1 MNQPAS
7 KSTGVDAPE
16 SLVGRTLDGRFRI
29 LSALARGG
37 MGAVYRAEQLP
48 LGRSVAIKILSLRHD
63 EDQDPEFRKR
73 FLLEASTA
81 AKLTHPNTV
90 RVFDYGQTD
99 DGLYFI
105 AMELLEGKTLK
116 EVIAQEGAL
125 DPERAVEIAKQIA
138 RSLREAHRIGIVHR
152 DMKPGNVMLVER
164 GGEETVKVLDFGLAK
179 DTGGENGEVED
190 ITQTGVF
197 MGSPKYMSP
206 EQIQGEKLDQRS
218 DLYSVGVILYEML
231 SGKPPFVRD
240 QPMQVLMDHIRE
252 IPKTVAAPEGKT
264 PLPLGVVHVTMRC
277 LAKVRDERWADMD
290 QLLLALKEA
299 LGGGLSSSS
308 GQIAAMTGEW
318 DAQRSGVLSLAPP
331 LTTSSASGPNMLA
344 TSTSGAPSAAAN
356 SSIPAA
362 PPLPTSIAPPPARGS
377 GAWIALAGVF
387 ALVLVV
393 GGGWVLMGGA
403 STPAATTVTAPPTT
417 TTGTLPPPTTQPET
431 PVASVVTPPATTAAP
446 ETAIRTVLVSLRSQ
460 PSGATVTLGDR
471 TYGPTPTQVE
481 LTGDQ
486 AAEGASLHFV
496 FSRAGF
502 RDLPM
507 DATVSGGTLELN
519 ARLVRIA
526 RTTTPHEETGGE
538 TTTTTTGDTHVDGYR
553 DSPY

>member
-7 KSTGVDAPE
+7 KSTAIDSPE
-16 SLVGRTLDGRFRI
+16 NLVGRTLDGRFRI
-29 LSALARGG
+29 VSALARGG

-48 LGRSVAIKILSLRHD
+48 LGRAVAIKVLSLRHD

-105 AMELLEGKTLK
+105 AMELLEGLTLK
-116 EVIAQEGAL
+116 EIIAKEGAIE
-125 DPERAVEIAKQIA
+125 PERALEITKQIA

-152 DMKPGNVMLVER
+152 DMKPGNVMLVQR
-164 GGEETVKVLDFGLAK
+164 GGDETVKVLDFGLAK
-179 DTGGENGEVED
+179 ETAGEGGEVED

-206 EQIQGEKLDQRS
+206 EQIQGEKLDARS

-231 SGKPPFVRD
+231 SGKPPFQRD

-252 IPKTVAAPEGKT
+252 IPKTVAAPEGRE

-277 LAKVRDERWADMD
+277 LAKVREERWNDMD
-290 QLLLALKEA
+290 QFLLALKEA
-299 LGGGLSSSS
+299 LGGPTSSS

-318 DAQRSGVLSLAPP
+318 DAMKSGVMS
-331 LTTSSASGPNMLA
+331 LA
-344 TSTSGAPSAAAN
+344 TSTGSGPAVRVAMGTPAHGVMPLGASSVPAPA
-356 SSIPAA
+356 PAVSEA
-362 PPLPTSIAPPPARGS
+362 PPAPRSNGVLYAS
-377 GAWIALAGVF
+377 VALMLLALAGGAYF
-387 ALVLVV
+387 VL
-393 GGGWVLMGGA
+393 GQPPTPPPPTTTLA
-403 STPAATTVTAPPTT
+403 TSTDTTTTGTPPTT
-417 TTGTLPPPTTQPET
+417 TTEAPPSSVATGTTAPPT
-431 PVASVVTPPATTAAP
+431 PAT
-446 ETAIRTVLVSLRSQ
+446 EIHTVLVSLRSQ
-460 PSGATVTLGDR
+460 PSGAMVALGDR
-471 TYGPTPTQVE
+471 TYGPTPTEVE

-486 AAEGASLHFV
+486 ADEGATLHFV
-496 FSRAGF
+496 FSHAGF
-502 RDLPM
+502 RDMPM
-507 DATVSGGTLELN
+507 DTTVAGGTLDVN
-519 ARLVRIA
+519 ARMQRIVRA
-526 RTTTPHEETGGE
+526 TTSHEEESSGGGATGE
-538 TTTTTTGDTHVDGYR
+538 THVEGYR

>member
-7 KSTGVDAPE
+7 KSTAVDSPDN
-16 SLVGRTLDGRFRI
+16 LVGRTLDGRFRI
-29 LSALARGG
+29 VSALARGG

-48 LGRSVAIKILSLRHD
+48 LGRSVAIKVLSLRHD

-105 AMELLEGKTLK
+105 AMELLEGLTLK
-116 EVIAQEGAL
+116 EIIAKDGAL
-125 DPERAVEIAKQIA
+125 DPERAIEITKQIA

-152 DMKPGNVMLVER
+152 DMKPGNVMLVQR
-164 GGEETVKVLDFGLAK
+164 GGDETVKVLDFGLAK
-179 DTGGENGEVED
+179 DTGGAEGEVED

-206 EQIQGEKLDQRS
+206 EQIQGEKLDARS

-231 SGKPPFVRD
+231 AGKPPFQRD

-252 IPKTVAAPEGKT
+252 IPKTVAAPEGRD

-277 LAKVRDERWADMD
+277 LAKVREERWNDMD
-290 QLLLALKEA
+290 QFLLALKEA
-299 LGGGLSSSS
+299 MGSPTSSS

-318 DAQRSGVLSLAPP
+318 DAMRSGVTSLAV
-331 LTTSSASGPNMLA
+331 TSTGSGPAVRVA
-344 TSTSGAPSAAAN
+344 TGMPEPSVTPPGI
-356 SSIPAA
+356 S
-362 PPLPTSIAPPPARGS
+362 PLPAIASAPPARMSSAPPRRSNTGM
-377 GAWIALAGVF
+377 WIAVV
-387 ALVLVV
+387 VLLCVAAV
-393 GGGWVLMGGA
+393 GAYVT
-403 STPAATTVTAPPTT
+403 STQTAAPATTVATTGTHAPPSTALPPPSTTVSSGTTIETPTPPVPTT
-417 TTGTLPPPTTQPET
+417 T
-431 PVASVVTPPATTAAP
+431 
-446 ETAIRTVLVSLRSQ
+446 IRTVLVSLRSQ
-460 PSGATVTLGDR
+460 PQGAMVTLGDR
-471 TYGPTPTQVE
+471 SYGPTPTQVE
-481 LTGDQ
+481 LTGDL
-486 AAEGASLHFV
+486 AAEGATLHFV

-507 DATVSGGTLELN
+507 DTTVAGDALDVN
-519 ARLVRIA
+519 ARMVRRPGGGGGGGHDESSGTA
-526 RTTTPHEETGGE
+526 TTGGS
-538 TTTTTTGDTHVDGYR
+538 GDTHVEGYR

>member
-48 LGRSVAIKILSLRHD
+48 LGRAVAIKILSLRHD

-105 AMELLEGKTLK
+105 AMELLEGQTLK
-116 EVIAQEGAL
+116 EVIAKEGAL

-138 RSLREAHRIGIVHR
+138 RSLREAHRLGIVHR

-197 MGSPKYMSP
+197 TGSPKYMSP
-206 EQIQGEKLDQRS
+206 EQIQGEKLDARS

-231 SGKPPFVRD
+231 SGRPPFVRD

-299 LGGGLSSSS
+299 LGGAISSSS

-344 TSTSGAPSAAAN
+344 TSSSGALSAAAN

-362 PPLPTSIAPPPARGS
+362 PPLPTSIAPPARGN
-377 GAWIALAGVF
+377 GAWMALAGVF
-387 ALVLVV
+387 ALVLAL

-403 STPAATTVTAPPTT
+403 SGPVPATTTSAPPTT
-417 TTGTLPPPTTQPET
+417 QGTLPPPTHGET
-431 PVASVVTPPATTAAP
+431 PPTSVVAVPTTTTVTAPAT
-446 ETAIRTVLVSLRSQ
+446 EIRTVLVSLRSQ
-460 PSGATVTLGDR
+460 PTGAMVTLGDR
-471 TYGPTPTQVE
+471 TFGPTPTEVE

-519 ARLVRIA
+519 ARLVRIPRA
-526 RTTTPHEETGGE
+526 TTAHEETGGE
-538 TTTTTTGDTHVDGYR
+538 TTTTGDTHVEGYR

>member
-29 LSALARGG
+29 LSAIARGG

-105 AMELLEGKTLK
+105 AMELLEGQTLK
-116 EVIAQEGAL
+116 EVIAKEGCIE
-125 DPERAVEIAKQIA
+125 PERAVEVAKQIA

-206 EQIQGEKLDQRS
+206 EQIQGEKLDARS

-231 SGKPPFVRD
+231 AGKPPFVRE

-252 IPKTVAAPEGKT
+252 IPKTVTAPEGR
-264 PLPLGVVHVTMRC
+264 PALPLGVVHVTMRC

-299 LGGGLSSSS
+299 VAGTMSSS

-318 DAQRSGVLSLAPP
+318 DAMRSGVLSLAPP
-331 LTTSSASGPNMLA
+331 LTTTTGSGPNVL
-344 TSTSGAPSAAAN
+344 APSGTSAPPSAAN

-362 PPLPTSIAPPPARGS
+362 PPVPTSVAPPARGS

-387 ALVLVV
+387 ALVLAIGV
-393 GGGWVLMGGA
+393 GWVLMGGGA
-403 STPAATTVTAPPTT
+403 SAPVATTATRPPPSTTAQGALPAPPTGSAT
-417 TTGTLPPPTTQPET
+417 PPESGIVQPPPE
-431 PVASVVTPPATTAAP
+431 TAAP

-481 LTGDQ
+481 LTG
-486 AAEGASLHFV
+486 ALAEEGSQLHFV
-496 FSRAGF
+496 FARPGF

-507 DATVSGGTLELN
+507 DATVSGATLELN
-519 ARLVRIA
+519 ARLVRA
-526 RTTTPHEETGGE
+526 GRPTTAHEETGE
-538 TTTTTTGDTHVDGYR
+538 ETTTTGDTHVEGYR